1 MWVWLGWRCR
11 IVDTKSDSQ
20 GLNPLGYLQNWSRFQ
35 RPTNSIKSDTISP
48 KISKLGVG
56 VNQFLREREKLM
68 ASSTAANAENQE
80 QFIESNPINS
90 CLFDWLPRYILSRND
105 VPAALKLI
113 LMVMYGALRK
123 DCKVTFRVATL
134 AARTGLSEP
143 TVKRA
148 IKKGRKLGLFITIE
162 TGRALRFRLI
172 DQSNK
177 LIHEVDQNDPSLI
190 IEQKKDLK
198 ETTTAPKPKPKQNPK
213 PKSPPEPPAEIAV
226 AQLNEYKK
234 SIHPDII
241 AAGLS
246 DETILQVCDGADYQK
261 IIWASDKALK
271 SHVKNKPGYF
281 RRMMELKIIRSNPV
295 KSPQIRLEKVPYP
308 DFYSVP
314 KEHTDKIECY
324 NRNCGHTT
332 CPTILINAE
341 PSEACIKYC
350 PFLNSRRTES

>member
-1 MWVWLGWRCR
+1 
-11 IVDTKSDSQ
+11 
-20 GLNPLGYLQNWSRFQ
+20 
-35 RPTNSIKSDTISP
+35 
-48 KISKLGVG
+48 
-56 VNQFLREREKLM
+56 M
-68 ASSTAANAENQE
+68 ARTAAIKTANQD
-80 QFIESNPINS
+80 QFIESNPIKS

-148 IKKGRKLGLFITIE
+148 IKKGRELGLFITVE

-190 IEQKKDLK
+190 KEQKKDLK
-198 ETTTAPKPKPKQNPK
+198 ETTTATPPE
-213 PKSPPEPPAEIAV
+213 SPPKKSGNLPPKEPV
-226 AQLNEYKK
+226 AAKLENYKK

-246 DETILQVCDGADYQK
+246 DKDILKHCDGVGSEM
-261 IIWASDKALK
+261 IIKASDKAIK
-271 SHVKNKPGYF
+271 PHVKNKVGYF
-281 RRMMELKIIRSNPV
+281 IGMMRLKIVEETMQRDSSIN
-295 KSPQIRLEKVPYP
+295 LERVQVP
-308 DFYSVP
+308 DFFETP
-314 KEHTDKIECY
+314 TDKLKAIECY

-332 CPTILINAE
+332 CTTILNGAK
-341 PSEACIKYC
+341 ACSNCTKYC
-350 PFLNSRRTES
+350 PFLNKGIQ